1 MNKSGE
7 FWAIIGV
14 GVTLFVAAMANLVLL
29 WTVWSNVADNTQR
42 IADVRIAIAELET
55 AMIRETFTNR
65 ERIST
70 LERRVTSL
78 EGDAP

>member
-1 MNKSGE
+1 MNKSSE

-14 GVTLFVAAMANLVLL
+14 GVTLLVAAMANLVLL

-42 IADVRIAIAELET
+42 IADVRVAIAELET
-55 AMIRETFTNR
+55 AMVRETFTNR